1 MFTKHSMILNPG
13 KRKYVVLSKQDQSQE
28 VNFTE
33 IKVTSSNDEK
43 LLVAGLIFVWVLLA
57 VISWH
62 SKNDIKFTLQKSLE
76 WLTRELQ
83 KCFHDLPLSIMNAIV
98 NVFLKY
104 FKHFLKSLSTLMI
117 NALIIS
123 IKFSKQL

>member
-1 MFTKHSMILNPG
+1 MILNPS
-13 KRKYVVLSKQDQSQE
+13 KRKYMVLSKQDQSQKK
-28 VNFTE
+28 NFTK

-43 LLVAGLIFVWVLLA
+43 LLVAGLVFVWVLLA
-57 VISWH
+57 VISRH
-62 SKNDIKFTLQKSLE
+62 SKNDIKFTLEKSLK
-76 WLTRELQ
+76 WLTRELH

-104 FKHFLKSLSTLMI
+104 FQYFFKSLSTLMI

-123 IKFSKQL
+123 MKFSKQL